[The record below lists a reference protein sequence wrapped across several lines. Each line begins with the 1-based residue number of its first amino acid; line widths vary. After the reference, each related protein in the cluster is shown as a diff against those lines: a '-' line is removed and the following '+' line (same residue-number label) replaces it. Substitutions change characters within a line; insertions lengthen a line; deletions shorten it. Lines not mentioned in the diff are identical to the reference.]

1 MRRELPIKLQRDSN
15 NKQELPFKFG
25 IKLNSCDIHM
35 IKIVFIIIK
44 NNLLLLMNIDTA
56 IILGI

>member
-35 IKIVFIIIK
+35 IKILFIIK
-44 NNLLLLMNIDTA
+44 NNNLLVVMKTSRNNK
-56 IILGI
+56 